1 VIPAILLPVIDAM
14 ISTSNPNQFGRFVDC
29 LENSKEYLTICFS
42 PSASARQQR
51 WRNYGLSADFL
62 GDYFATFFPGSPHKA
77 GSSEDLMQRETVKS
91 AISYIANELL
101 ENAIKYHTDRTPDP
115 ISISLFLYEDFIVFQ
130 SINLVEPLAAEQ
142 FQGFI
147 QDILTASDIDAVFSQ
162 QLEKAA
168 TGQGESHMGF
178 LTMMC
183 DYGVEFGWGFRPP
196 VLHQDFVEVNVQAY
210 LSLKATF

>member
-1 VIPAILLPVIDAM
+1 M
-14 ISTSNPNQFGRFVDC
+14 IVSSSTDQFGRFTTC
-29 LENSKEYLTICFS
+29 LDNSREYLTICFS

-62 GDYFATFFPGSPHKA
+62 GDYFATFFPGNPQKS
-77 GSSEDLMQRETVKS
+77 GSAEELMQRDRVKS

-101 ENAIKYHTDRTPDP
+101 ENAIKYHADRAQEP
-115 ISISLFLYEDFIVFQ
+115 ISISLFLYKDYIVFQ
-130 SINLVEPLAAEQ
+130 SLNLVEPLPAEQ
-142 FQGFI
+142 FKRFVQGLLGAADR
-147 QDILTASDIDAVFSQ
+147 DILFAQ

-183 DYGVEFGWGFRPP
+183 DYGVEFGWGFEPSP
-196 VLHQDFVEVNVQAY
+196 EQPEFVQVDVQAY
-210 LSLKATF
+210 LSLKTAF

>member
-1 VIPAILLPVIDAM
+1 M
-14 ISTSNPNQFGRFVDC
+14 ISTFNPNQFGRFADC

-62 GDYFATFFPGSPHKA
+62 GDYFATFFPGGPHKA
-77 GSSEDLMQRETVKS
+77 GAAEDLIQRDTLKS

-101 ENAIKYHTDRTPDP
+101 ENAIKYHTDRSPDP
-115 ISISLFLYEDFIVFQ
+115 ISMSLFLYEDFIVFQ
-130 SINLVEPLAAEQ
+130 SINWVEPPAANQ
-142 FQGFI
+142 FQEFI
-147 QDILTASDIDAVFSQ
+147 QDILIASDIDAVFSR
-162 QLEKAA
+162 QLERAA

-196 VLHQDFVEVNVQAY
+196 GRHPEVVEVNVQAY
-210 LSLKATF
+210 LSLRATFDRRS

>member
-1 VIPAILLPVIDAM
+1 ML
-14 ISTSNPNQFGRFVDC
+14 STSNSNQFGRFVDC

-62 GDYFATFFPGSPHKA
+62 GDYFATFFPGSPDGA
-77 GSSEDLMQRETVKS
+77 GAAEDSMRRETVKS

-101 ENAIKYHTDRTPDP
+101 ENAIRYHTDRTQDP

-130 SINLVEPLAAEQ
+130 SINLIDSLAAEQ
-142 FQGFI
+142 FKGFI
-147 QDILTASDIDAVFSQ
+147 QDILTAADIDTMFSQ

-168 TGQGESHMGF
+168 QGQGKSHMGF

-183 DYGVEFGWGFRPP
+183 DYGVEFGWGFERHIP
-196 VLHQDFVEVNVQAY
+196 HQEVVQVNVQAY

>member
-1 VIPAILLPVIDAM
+1 M
-14 ISTSNPNQFGRFVDC
+14 MSTPTPNQLPNQFGRFVDC

-62 GDYFATFFPGSPHKA
+62 GDYFATFFPGSSHKA
-77 GSSEDLMQRETVKS
+77 GSTEDLMQRDTVKS

-101 ENAIKYHTDRTPDP
+101 ENAIKYHSDRAQDP
-115 ISISLFLYEDFIVFQ
+115 ISISLFLYEDLIVFQ
-130 SINLVEPLAAEQ
+130 SINLVEPLPAEQ
-142 FQGFI
+142 FKGFI
-147 QDILTASDIDAVFSQ
+147 QAILSAGDIDHLFSQ

-168 TGQGESHMGF
+168 MGQGESHMGF

-183 DYGVEFGWGFRPP
+183 DYGVEFGWGFEPSP
-196 VLHQDFVEVNVQAY
+196 QHQDLIQVNVQAY